1 LKKNEEI
8 IIAADGQVS
17 HGNTV
22 LKSTARKLRT
32 IANNKIIA
40 GFAGSTA
47 DGLALF
53 EKLAV
58 KIEQHKHNLL
68 RSAVE
73 LAKDWRS
80 DKYLRRL
87 EAMMIVADRSHI
99 LILTGNGDV
108 VEPENN
114 VAAIGSGG
122 LFALSAARALMS
134 YENNLTAEEIALK
147 SMNIAA
153 DLCVFSNHNIIM
165 EKVV

>member
-1 LKKNEEI
+1 
-8 IIAADGQVS
+8 
-17 HGNTV
+17 
-22 LKSTARKLRT
+22 
-32 IANNKIIA
+32 
-40 GFAGSTA
+40 
-47 DGLALF
+47 
-53 EKLAV
+53 
-58 KIEQHKHNLL
+58 
-68 RSAVE
+68 
-73 LAKDWRS
+73 
-80 DKYLRRL
+80 
-87 EAMMIVADRSHI
+87 MIVADRSHI

-108 VEPENN
+108 VEPEND